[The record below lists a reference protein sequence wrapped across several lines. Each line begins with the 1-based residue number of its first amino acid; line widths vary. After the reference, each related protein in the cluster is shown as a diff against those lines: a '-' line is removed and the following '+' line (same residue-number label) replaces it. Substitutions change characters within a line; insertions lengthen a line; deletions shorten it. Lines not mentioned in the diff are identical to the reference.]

1 MRLSLIKSTWLDKYR
16 QVQPISIQKH
26 FNKLRSRQDQA
37 DAYGYALAQASVYSS
52 MIEGNHIDLESYLRF
67 SSTGLN
73 TKSKSFREI
82 EDLRAA
88 YQFARQHM
96 LSRSTFL
103 SAHELSTQTILE
115 EDKYRGS
122 LRNKPVYIYSGQ
134 ERIYTGA
141 DVLILAE
148 VFEQFFR
155 DVDILLDRELSMTEC
170 FYFAAFIHLV
180 FVKIHPFADGNGRS
194 ARLLEKWFLASR
206 LGEMAWFIESEKL
219 YQRRIRSYY
228 KHLSIGDRY
237 ENVDYSLAMPFL
249 KMLPM
254 ALTAK

>member
-1 MRLSLIKSTWLDKYR
+1 MRLRLIKSTWLDKYR

-26 FNKLRSRQDQA
+26 FNKLKSRQDQE
-37 DAYGYALAQASVYSS
+37 DAFGNALAQASVYSS
-52 MIEGNHIDLESYLRF
+52 MIEGNQIDLESYLRF

-88 YQFARQHM
+88 YQFARQQR
-96 LSRSTFL
+96 LTQTSFL
-103 SAHELSTQTILE
+103 EAHAMSTQTILE
-115 EDKYRGS
+115 DADYRGR
-122 LRNKPVYIYSGQ
+122 LRDKPVYIYSGQ
-134 ERIYTGA
+134 KRIYTGA
-141 DVLILAE
+141 DVQYLQDI
-148 VFEQFFR
+148 FEQFFQ
-155 DVDILLDRELSMTEC
+155 DVDVLLARELSITEC
-170 FYFAAFIHLV
+170 FYYAAFIHLV
-180 FVKIHPFADGNGRS
+180 FVKIHPFADGNGRN

-206 LGEMAWFIESEKL
+206 LGEMAWLIESEKL

-237 ENVDYSLAMPFL
+237 DNVDYSLAMPFL

>member
-1 MRLSLIKSTWLDKYR
+1 M
-16 QVQPISIQKH
+16 
-26 FNKLRSRQDQA
+26 
-37 DAYGYALAQASVYSS
+37 
-52 MIEGNHIDLESYLRF
+52 
-67 SSTGLN
+67 
-73 TKSKSFREI
+73 
-82 EDLRAA
+82 
-88 YQFARQHM
+88 
-96 LSRSTFL
+96 
-103 SAHELSTQTILE
+103 E

-122 LRNKPVYIYSGQ
+122 LRDKPVYLYSGQ

-206 LGEMAWFIESEKL
+206 LGETAWFIESEKL

>member
-1 MRLSLIKSTWLDKYR
+1 MRLRLIKSTLFDKYR

-26 FNKLRSRQDQA
+26 FNKLKSRQDQE
-37 DAYGYALAQASVYSS
+37 DAFGYALAQASVYSS

-88 YQFARQHM
+88 YQFARQQK
-96 LSRSTFL
+96 LSSANFLLTHAIST
-103 SAHELSTQTILE
+103 ETILE
-115 EDKYRGS
+115 DENYRGK
-122 LRNKPVYIYSGQ
+122 LRDKPVYIYSGQ

-141 DVLILAE
+141 DAQILPE
-148 VFEQFFR
+148 VFDQFFQ
-155 DVDILLDRELSMTEC
+155 DIDILLGRDLSMSEC

-206 LGEMAWFIESEKL
+206 LGETAWFIESEKL

-228 KHLSIGDRY
+228 KHLCIGDRY
-237 ENVDYSLAMPFL
+237 DNVDYSLAIPFL